1 MQFKEKIRAISVKQS
16 YLQFIP
22 GKKKKKKPEPEDRI
36 PWYLPVK
43 RG

>member
-22 GKKKKKKPEPEDRI
+22 VKIKQPEPEDRI
-36 PWYLPVK
+36 PWYLPVQ
-43 RG
+43 RD

>member
-22 GKKKKKKPEPEDRI
+22 VKKKKKPEPEDRI
-36 PWYLPVK
+36 PWYLPVQ
-43 RG
+43 RD